1 MRSSQ
6 FENSMTLETD
16 MFYGQHY
23 VRLHYA
29 SSTSDTTIESLVFS
43 RGFSPMLVAEPTKC
57 VFVD

>member
-29 SSTSDTTIESLVFS
+29 SSTSDTTLSK
-43 RGFSPMLVAEPTKC
+43 A
-57 VFVD
+57 